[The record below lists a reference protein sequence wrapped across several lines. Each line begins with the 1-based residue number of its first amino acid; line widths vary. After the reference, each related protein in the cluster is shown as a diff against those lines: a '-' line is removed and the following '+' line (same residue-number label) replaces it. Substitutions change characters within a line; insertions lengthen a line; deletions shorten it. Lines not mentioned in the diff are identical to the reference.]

1 MHFNTEEFEELLL
14 LQPVLIECN
23 MNRLDNAH

>member
-1 MHFNTEEFEELLL
+1 MHFNTEEFEEFL
-14 LQPVLIECN
+14 LQPPVLIECN